1 VFDKIA
7 KQSPD
12 PEKVKTS
19 DLKYLLA
26 SLGNEPTLK
35 EVEEAEVALGA
46 DAATGVMSSSSS
58 SMLLLLMFLVG
69 C

>member
-1 VFDKIA
+1 MFDKIA

-46 DAATGVMSSSSS
+46 DAATGVMSSS
-58 SMLLLLMFLVG
+58 MLLLLMFLVG